1 MTLIVLDASA
11 VLAALAGEPGADAVN
26 AVLPNAV
33 ISAVNLTEVGAKLA
47 ERGMGED
54 EIRTTIGML
63 GLSVVVFDEDDA
75 YAAAMLRMRTRGHGL
90 SLGDRVCL
98 ALGIAKGAA
107 IMTAD
112 RSWARL
118 DIGADVRLI
127 RGTA

>member
-63 GLSVVVFDEDDA
+63 GLSVVAFDEDDA
-75 YAAAMLRMRTRGHGL
+75 YAAAILRMRTRGHGL

-118 DIGADVRLI
+118 EIGADVRLI